1 MTKEIWSLDKIKI
14 KLNICP
20 ETTMILNFSGDL
32 KSYACF

>member
-20 ETTMILNFSGDL
+20 ETMILNFSGDL